1 MDAQVASTLD
11 EKIAA
16 SDLYAYMRATN
27 LEDWRAYT
35 EHPFVKRL
43 AKGTLPEAAFRHYL
57 CQDYLFLR
65 HLARA
70 YALAVYKSDTLE
82 DMRAAA
88 ATVSALLDVEM
99 SLHVKFCEGWG
110 LAEEEMAALPEATQ
124 TMAYTRYVLER
135 GMAGD
140 VLDLHAALVPCV
152 VGYAEIGARLA
163 ADAETRIEDNPYRE
177 WIAMYAGA
185 DYQDLARGAI
195 DTLDRLYA
203 ARGSEARRD
212 SLARTFGEATRLE
225 IDFWQMGLD
234 AAV

>member
-1 MDAQVASTLD
+1 MDAQVAGTLD

-16 SDLYAYMRATN
+16 SDLYAFMRHAN

-35 EHPFVKRL
+35 EHPFVDRL
-43 AKGTLPEAAFRHYL
+43 AKGTLREAGFRHYL
-57 CQDYLFLR
+57 GQDYLFLK
-65 HLARA
+65 HFARA
-70 YALAVYKSDTLE
+70 YALAVYKSETLD

-88 ATVSALLDVEM
+88 AAVSALLDVEM
-99 SLHVKFCEGWG
+99 ALHVKFCAGWG
-110 LAEEEMAALPEATQ
+110 LDEQTMAALPEAAP

-140 VLDLHAALVPCV
+140 VLDLHAALAPCV

-163 ADAETRIEDNPYRE
+163 ADPATEVEGNPYRE

-185 DYQDLARGAI
+185 DYQALARDAI
-195 DTLDRLYA
+195 DTLDRLYE
-203 ARGSEARRD
+203 ARGSEARRE

-234 AAV
+234 AA

>member
-1 MDAQVASTLD
+1 MDAKVAGTLD

-16 SDLYAYMRATN
+16 SDLYAFMRHAN

-35 EHPFVKRL
+35 EHPFVEML
-43 AKGTLPEAAFRHYL
+43 AKGTLPEAAFQHYL
-57 CQDYLFLR
+57 GQDYLFLK
-65 HLARA
+65 HFARA
-70 YALAVYKSDTLE
+70 YALAVYKSETLE

-88 ATVSALLDVEM
+88 AAVSALLDVEM
-99 SLHVKFCEGWG
+99 ALHVKFCAGWG
-110 LAEEEMAALPEATQ
+110 LSEDEMAALPEATP

-140 VLDLHAALVPCV
+140 VLDLYAALAPCV

-163 ADAETRIEDNPYRE
+163 ADPETKVEGNPYRE
-177 WIAMYAGA
+177 WIAMYAGG
-185 DYQDLARGAI
+185 DYQELARDVI
-195 DTLDRLYA
+195 DTLDRLYR
-203 ARGSEARRD
+203 ARGSEPRRE

-234 AAV
+234 AA